1 MYRKTKAA
9 RAYYK
14 YACFLSIFINCRL
27 YSHFNYSFF
36 FSKTNVKILGTCRTM
51 KGCFKTLK

>member
-1 MYRKTKAA
+1 MYRKIKAA

-36 FSKTNVKILGTCRTM
+36 FQKLM
-51 KGCFKTLK
+51 LKFWAPVEQ